1 MTSNK
6 RQLISVL
13 IALAVIALI
22 CFSCTNTNLV
32 HSGRYKIKSLNG
44 DTCTFYNVEGVYTIP
59 SKGLKKGQKVYLK
72 RTYQKEKANVILIR

>member
-22 CFSCTNTNLV
+22 CFSCTNTNLL
-32 HSGRYKIKSLNG
+32 HSGRYRIKSLNG
-44 DTCTFYNVEGVYTIP
+44 DTCTFYNVRGRYTIP

-72 RTYQKEKANVILIR
+72 RAYKPEQANVIKIK